1 MTLMNMIL
9 MFYFLLNGM
18 MEQNVKQIFIVNF
31 FLKISKINLTLLN
44 GDKSGLDLSP
54 FDFNKTW
61 NVV

>member
-1 MTLMNMIL
+1 
-9 MFYFLLNGM
+9 
-18 MEQNVKQIFIVNF
+18 MEQNVKQIFTVNF